1 MIYDHSESFSTFLV
15 LKSFNQ
21 FNDIPMFDGLI
32 HGAMVESHVGAR
44 PASCTSAQ
52 SANGLASRD
61 LETGSLGPWRTH
73 PDVFRTKSDSK
84 NGTIWGGKQW
94 IWVINHYHPL
104 SSIYSCKF
112 DQFEGET
119 NEFWWCPTFFWR
131 LNPQLLWGF
140 NQSSTQ
146 SSRRWRCRASD
157 HSHQRFDMWDWII
170 PKIPTDTIWLWLT

>member
-1 MIYDHSESFSTFLV
+1 
-15 LKSFNQ
+15 
-21 FNDIPMFDGLI
+21 
-32 HGAMVESHVGAR
+32 MV
-44 PASCTSAQ
+44 PWCTSVHIPQAVLLRSPQ
-52 SANGLASRD
+52 MGLH
-61 LETGSLGPWRTH
+61 LETWRAARAFFWTH
-73 PDVFRTKSDSK
+73 PDVFRKNSDSK
-84 NGTIWGGKQW
+84 QGTIWGGKQW

-140 NQSSTQ
+140 LMSSTQ

-157 HSHQRFDMWDWII
+157 QVINALI
-170 PKIPTDTIWLWLT
+170 PKIPTDTIWLFNIDIAMENPL

>member
-1 MIYDHSESFSTFLV
+1 
-15 LKSFNQ
+15 
-21 FNDIPMFDGLI
+21 
-32 HGAMVESHVGAR
+32 MVPWCHVGAH

-61 LETGSLGPWRTH
+61 LESGSLGPWRTH
-73 PDVFRTKSDSK
+73 PDVFRKKSDSK

-131 LNPQLLWGF
+131 LIHSFSGDFSWVQP
-140 NQSSTQ
+140 
-146 SSRRWRCRASD
+146 RAPDADAVVPRTTVINASICGIG
-157 HSHQRFDMWDWII
+157 SPKSQQI
-170 PKIPTDTIWLWLT
+170 PSGYD

>member
-1 MIYDHSESFSTFLV
+1 
-15 LKSFNQ
+15 
-21 FNDIPMFDGLI
+21 MFDGLI
-32 HGAMVESHVGAR
+32 HGAVPWWNLEKKTQVTHRCTSVHVGAH

-61 LETGSLGPWRTH
+61 LESGSLGPWRTH
-73 PDVFRTKSDSK
+73 PESRCLQEKKCDSK

-119 NEFWWCPTFFWR
+119 NEFWWVQP
-131 LNPQLLWGF
+131 
-140 NQSSTQ
+140 
-146 SSRRWRCRASD
+146 RAPD
-157 HSHQRFDMWDWII
+157 ADAVVPRTWDWII
-170 PKIPTDTIWLWLT
+170 RKIPTETIWLFNIAMENPV